1 MEIKL
6 SEHFTFGKLLK
17 FVFPSVVMM
26 VFTSIY
32 NVVDG
37 FFVSNF
43 VGKASFAAV
52 NLITPLLMLGG
63 AIGFMIGT
71 GGSALVAKLL
81 GAGDKE
87 KANCIFSLLIYA
99 TIVISMVLSV
109 CGMIFFKRIAFRLG
123 ARGEVLEDCVRYGMI
138 LMPALVM
145 FLLQNEFQS
154 FLIVAEK
161 PKLGLALTVAAGLTN
176 IVLDALFVAIF
187 RWGLAGAAWATVIS
201 QCIGGLVPLAYFIK
215 PNKTPLRLTKTKLD
229 RSALLKTFTN
239 GSSELMSNI
248 SMSVVSMLY
257 NFRLIR
263 FAGENGV
270 AAYGVI
276 MYIGFV
282 FSAIFFGYMLG
293 SSPIVSYHFGAENR
307 SELKNIFRK
316 SAVFIAVI
324 GVAMTAIAIV
334 SAPLIA
340 HIFVGYDEQLREL
353 TIRALTLYS
362 FAFLFTGFNIF
373 GSAFFTALNDG
384 FISALISFLRTL
396 VFEVAAVLVLPE
408 LFGIDGVWLSVTA
421 AECAAL
427 AVTLACFIKMRKTYG
442 YA

>member
-1 MEIKL
+1 MEIKF

-81 GAGDKE
+81 GAGEKE
-87 KANCIFSLLIYA
+87 KANRIFSLLIYA

-109 CGMIFFKRIAFRLG
+109 CGMIFFRRIAFRLG

-161 PKLGLALTVAAGLTN
+161 PKLGFALTVAAGLTN

-316 SAVFIAVI
+316 SAVFIAII

>member
-1 MEIKL
+1 MEIGL
-6 SEHFTFGKLLK
+6 SEHFTFRKLLR
-17 FVFPSVVMM
+17 FIFPSVIMM
-26 VFTSIY
+26 LFTSIY

-52 NLITPLLMLGG
+52 NLIMPLLMIGG

-71 GGSALVAKLL
+71 GGSALIAKLL
-81 GAGDKE
+81 GAGEKE
-87 KANCIFSLLIYA
+87 KANRIFSLLIC
-99 TIVISMVLSV
+99 TTVVIGIALSV
-109 CGMIFFKRIAFRLG
+109 FGMIFFRRIAFRLG

-138 LMPALVM
+138 LLPSLVM

-161 PKLGLALTVAAGLTN
+161 PKLGLALTVAAGCTN
-176 IVLDALFVAIF
+176 IALDALFVAFF
-187 RWGLAGAAWATVIS
+187 RWGLAGAAAATVIS
-201 QCIGGLVPLAYFIK
+201 ECIGGLIPLAYFIK
-215 PNKTPLRLTKTKLD
+215 PNKTPLRLTKTYLD
-229 RSALLKTFTN
+229 WNALFKTFTN

-263 FAGENGV
+263 FASENGV

-293 SSPIVSYHFGAENR
+293 SSPIVSYHFGAGNR
-307 SELKNIFRK
+307 SELKNLFRK
-316 SAVFIAVI
+316 SIAFIAVI
-324 GVAMTAIAIV
+324 GIAMTAIAV
-334 SAPLIA
+334 LSAPKIA
-340 HIFVGYDEQLREL
+340 HIFVGYDEEL
-353 TIRALTLYS
+353 HNLTVRALTLYS

-396 VFEVAAVLVLPE
+396 IFEVAAVLVLPSF
-408 LFGIDGVWLSVTA
+408 FGIDGVWLALLA

-427 AVTLACFIKMRKTYG
+427 AVTIACFIKMRKTCG

>member
-87 KANCIFSLLIYA
+87 KANRIFSLLIYA

-109 CGMIFFKRIAFRLG
+109 CGMIFFRRIAFRLG

-316 SAVFIAVI
+316 SAVFIAII

>member
-1 MEIKL
+1 MEIGL
-6 SEHFTFGKLLK
+6 SEHFTFRKLLR
-17 FVFPSVVMM
+17 FIFPSVIMM
-26 VFTSIY
+26 LFTSIY

-52 NLITPLLMLGG
+52 NLIMPLLMIGG

-71 GGSALVAKLL
+71 GGSALIAKLL
-81 GAGDKE
+81 GAGEKE
-87 KANCIFSLLIYA
+87 KANRIFSLLIC
-99 TIVISMVLSV
+99 TTVVIGITLSV
-109 CGMIFFKRIAFRLG
+109 FGMIFFRRIAFRLG

-138 LMPALVM
+138 LLPSLVM

-161 PKLGLALTVAAGLTN
+161 PKLGLALTVAAGCTN
-176 IVLDALFVAIF
+176 IALDALFVAFF
-187 RWGLAGAAWATVIS
+187 RWGLAGAAAATVIS
-201 QCIGGLVPLAYFIK
+201 ECIGGLIPLAYFIK
-215 PNKTPLRLTKTKLD
+215 PNKTPLRLTKTYLD
-229 RSALLKTFTN
+229 WNALFKTFTN

-293 SSPIVSYHFGAENR
+293 SSPIVSYHFGAGNR
-307 SELKNIFRK
+307 SELKNLFRK
-316 SAVFIAVI
+316 SIAFIAVI
-324 GVAMTAIAIV
+324 GIAMTAIAV
-334 SAPLIA
+334 LSAPKIA
-340 HIFVGYDEQLREL
+340 HIFVGYDEEL
-353 TIRALTLYS
+353 HNLTVRALTLYS

-396 VFEVAAVLVLPE
+396 IFEVAAVLVLPSF
-408 LFGIDGVWLSVTA
+408 FGIDGVWLAPLA

-427 AVTLACFIKMRKTYG
+427 AVTIACFIKMRKTCG

>member
-87 KANCIFSLLIYA
+87 KANRIFSLLIYA

-316 SAVFIAVI
+316 SAVFIAII

-340 HIFVGYDEQLREL
+340 HIFVGYDEQLRDL

>member
-1 MEIKL
+1 MEIGL
-6 SEHFTFGKLLK
+6 SEHFTFRKLLR
-17 FVFPSVVMM
+17 FIFPSVIMM
-26 VFTSIY
+26 LFTSIY

-52 NLITPLLMLGG
+52 NLIMPLLMIGG

-71 GGSALVAKLL
+71 GGSALIAKLL
-81 GAGDKE
+81 GAGEKE
-87 KANCIFSLLIYA
+87 KANRIFSLLIC
-99 TIVISMVLSV
+99 TTVVIGIALSV
-109 CGMIFFKRIAFRLG
+109 FGMIFFRRIAFRLG

-138 LMPALVM
+138 LLPSLVM

-161 PKLGLALTVAAGLTN
+161 PKLGLALTVAAGCTN
-176 IVLDALFVAIF
+176 IALDALFVAFF
-187 RWGLAGAAWATVIS
+187 RWGLAGAAAATVIS
-201 QCIGGLVPLAYFIK
+201 ECIGGLIPLAYFIK
-215 PNKTPLRLTKTKLD
+215 PNKTPLRLTKTYLD
-229 RSALLKTFTN
+229 WNALFKTFTN

-293 SSPIVSYHFGAENR
+293 SSPIVSYHFGAGNL
-307 SELKNIFRK
+307 SELKNLFRK
-316 SAVFIAVI
+316 SIAFIAVI
-324 GVAMTAIAIV
+324 GIAMTAIAV
-334 SAPLIA
+334 LSAPKIA
-340 HIFVGYDEQLREL
+340 HIFVGYDEEL
-353 TIRALTLYS
+353 HNLTVRALTLYS

-396 VFEVAAVLVLPE
+396 IFEVAAVLVLPSF
-408 LFGIDGVWLSVTA
+408 FGIDGVWLALLA

-427 AVTLACFIKMRKTYG
+427 AVTIACFIKMRKTCG

>member
-1 MEIKL
+1 MEIGL
-6 SEHFTFGKLLK
+6 SEHFTFRKLLR
-17 FVFPSVVMM
+17 FIFPSVIMM
-26 VFTSIY
+26 LFTSIY

-52 NLITPLLMLGG
+52 NLIMPLLMIGG

-71 GGSALVAKLL
+71 GGSALIAKLL
-81 GAGDKE
+81 GAGEKE
-87 KANCIFSLLIYA
+87 KANRIFSLLIC
-99 TIVISMVLSV
+99 TTVVIGIALSV
-109 CGMIFFKRIAFRLG
+109 FGMIFFRRIAFRLG

-138 LMPALVM
+138 LLPSLVM

-161 PKLGLALTVAAGLTN
+161 PKLGLALTVAAGCTN
-176 IVLDALFVAIF
+176 IALDALFVAFF
-187 RWGLAGAAWATVIS
+187 RWGLAGAAAATVIS
-201 QCIGGLVPLAYFIK
+201 ECIGGLIPLAYFIK
-215 PNKTPLRLTKTKLD
+215 PNKTPLRLTKTYLD
-229 RSALLKTFTN
+229 WNALFKTFTN

-293 SSPIVSYHFGAENR
+293 SSPIVSYHFGAGNR
-307 SELKNIFRK
+307 SELKNLFRK
-316 SAVFIAVI
+316 SIAFIAVI
-324 GVAMTAIAIV
+324 GIAMTAIAV
-334 SAPLIA
+334 LSAPKIA
-340 HIFVGYDEQLREL
+340 HIFVGYDEEL
-353 TIRALTLYS
+353 HNLTVRALTLYS

-396 VFEVAAVLVLPE
+396 IFEVAAVLVLPSF
-408 LFGIDGVWLSVTA
+408 FGIDGVWLALLA

-427 AVTLACFIKMRKTYG
+427 AVTIACFIKMRKTCG

>member
-1 MEIKL
+1 VKIRL
-6 SEHFTFGKLLK
+6 SEHFTFKKLLK

-52 NLITPLLMLGG
+52 NLIMPLLMLGG

-87 KANCIFSLLIYA
+87 KANRVFSLLIYT
-99 TIVISMVLSV
+99 TIVISIVLSV
-109 CGMIFFKRIAFRLG
+109 FGMIFFKRIAFRLG

-176 IVLDALFVAIF
+176 IVLDAIFVAIF

-201 QCIGGLVPLAYFIK
+201 ECVGGLVPLAYFIK
-215 PNKTPLRLTKTKLD
+215 PNKTPLRLTKTKFD

-293 SSPIVSYHFGAENR
+293 SSPIVSYHFGAGNR

-324 GVAMTAIAIV
+324 GIAMTAIAIV

>member
-1 MEIKL
+1 MEIGL
-6 SEHFTFGKLLK
+6 SEHFTFRKLLR
-17 FVFPSVVMM
+17 FIFPSVIMM
-26 VFTSIY
+26 LFTSIY

-52 NLITPLLMLGG
+52 NLIMPLLMIGG

-71 GGSALVAKLL
+71 GGSALIAKLL
-81 GAGDKE
+81 GAGEKE
-87 KANCIFSLLIYA
+87 KANRIFSLLIC
-99 TIVISMVLSV
+99 TTVVIGIALSV
-109 CGMIFFKRIAFRLG
+109 FGMIFFRRIAFRLG

-138 LMPALVM
+138 LLPSLVM

-154 FLIVAEK
+154 FLIVAAK
-161 PKLGLALTVAAGLTN
+161 PKLGLALTVAAGCTN
-176 IVLDALFVAIF
+176 IALDALFVAFF
-187 RWGLAGAAWATVIS
+187 RWGLAGAAAATVIS
-201 QCIGGLVPLAYFIK
+201 ECIGGLIPLAYFIK
-215 PNKTPLRLTKTKLD
+215 PNKTPLRLTKTYLD
-229 RSALLKTFTN
+229 WNALFKTFTN

-293 SSPIVSYHFGAENR
+293 SSPIVSYHFGAGNR
-307 SELKNIFRK
+307 SELKNLFRK
-316 SAVFIAVI
+316 SIAFIAVI
-324 GVAMTAIAIV
+324 GIAMTAIAV
-334 SAPLIA
+334 LSAPKIA
-340 HIFVGYDEQLREL
+340 HIFVGYDEEL
-353 TIRALTLYS
+353 HNLTVRALTLYS

-396 VFEVAAVLVLPE
+396 IFEVAAVLVLPSF
-408 LFGIDGVWLSVTA
+408 FGIDGVWLALLA

-427 AVTLACFIKMRKTYG
+427 AVTIACFIKMRKTCG

>member
-81 GAGDKE
+81 GAGEKE
-87 KANCIFSLLIYA
+87 KANRIFSLLIYA

-109 CGMIFFKRIAFRLG
+109 CGMIFFRRIAFRLG

-293 SSPIVSYHFGAENR
+293 SSPIVSYHFGAGNR

-340 HIFVGYDEQLREL
+340 HIFVGYDEQLRDL

>member
-1 MEIKL
+1 MEIGL
-6 SEHFTFGKLLK
+6 SEHFTFRKLLR
-17 FVFPSVVMM
+17 FIFPSVIMM
-26 VFTSIY
+26 LFTSIY

-52 NLITPLLMLGG
+52 NLIMPLLMIGG

-71 GGSALVAKLL
+71 GGSALIAKLL
-81 GAGDKE
+81 GAGEKE
-87 KANCIFSLLIYA
+87 KANRIFSLLIC
-99 TIVISMVLSV
+99 TTVVIGIALSV
-109 CGMIFFKRIAFRLG
+109 FGMIFFRRIAFRLG
-123 ARGEVLEDCVRYGMI
+123 ARGEVLEDYVRYGMI
-138 LMPALVM
+138 LLPSLVM

-161 PKLGLALTVAAGLTN
+161 PKLGLALTVAAGCTN
-176 IVLDALFVAIF
+176 IALDALFVAFF
-187 RWGLAGAAWATVIS
+187 RWGLAGAAAATVIS
-201 QCIGGLVPLAYFIK
+201 ECIGGLIPLAYFIK
-215 PNKTPLRLTKTKLD
+215 PNKTPLRLTKTYLD
-229 RSALLKTFTN
+229 WNALFKTFTN

-293 SSPIVSYHFGAENR
+293 SSPIVSYHFGAGNR
-307 SELKNIFRK
+307 SELKNLFRK
-316 SAVFIAVI
+316 SIAFIAVI
-324 GVAMTAIAIV
+324 GIAMTAIAV
-334 SAPLIA
+334 LSAPKIA
-340 HIFVGYDEQLREL
+340 HIFVGYDEEL
-353 TIRALTLYS
+353 HNLTVRALTLYS

-396 VFEVAAVLVLPE
+396 IFEVAAVLVLPSF
-408 LFGIDGVWLSVTA
+408 FGIDGVWLALLA

-427 AVTLACFIKMRKTYG
+427 AVTIACFIKMRKTCG

>member
-1 MEIKL
+1 
-6 SEHFTFGKLLK
+6 
-17 FVFPSVVMM
+17 MM

-52 NLITPLLMLGG
+52 NLIMPLLMLGG

-71 GGSALVAKLL
+71 GGSALIAKLL
-81 GAGDKE
+81 GAGEKE
-87 KANCIFSLLIYA
+87 KANRIFSLLIYT
-99 TIVISMVLSV
+99 TIVISIALSV
-109 CGMIFFKRIAFRLG
+109 FGMIFFRKIAFRLG

-138 LMPALVM
+138 LLPSLVL

-161 PKLGLALTVAAGLTN
+161 PKLGLALTVAAGCTN
-176 IVLDALFVAIF
+176 IALDALFVAVF
-187 RWGLAGAAWATVIS
+187 RWGLAGAAAATVIS
-201 QCIGGLVPLAYFIK
+201 ECIGGLVPLIYFIK
-215 PNKTPLRLTKTKLD
+215 PNRTPLRLTKTHFD
-229 RSALLKTFTN
+229 RNALFKTFTN

-276 MYIGFV
+276 MYVGFV
-282 FSAIFFGYMLG
+282 FAAIFFGYTLG
-293 SSPIVSYHFGAENR
+293 SSPIVSYHFGTGNR

-316 SAVFIAVI
+316 SIVFIAVI
-324 GVAMTAIAIV
+324 GIAMTAAAMLSADGIAR
-334 SAPLIA
+334 
-340 HIFVGYDEQLREL
+340 IFVGYDEELREL

-362 FAFLFTGFNIF
+362 IAFLFTGFNIF

-396 VFEVAAVLVLPE
+396 VFQVAAVLVLPS
-408 LFGIDGVWLSVTA
+408 LFGIDGVWLAVTA

-427 AVTLACFIKMRKTYG
+427 AVTIACFIKMRKTYG

>member
-87 KANCIFSLLIYA
+87 KANRIFSLLIYA

-316 SAVFIAVI
+316 SAVFIAII